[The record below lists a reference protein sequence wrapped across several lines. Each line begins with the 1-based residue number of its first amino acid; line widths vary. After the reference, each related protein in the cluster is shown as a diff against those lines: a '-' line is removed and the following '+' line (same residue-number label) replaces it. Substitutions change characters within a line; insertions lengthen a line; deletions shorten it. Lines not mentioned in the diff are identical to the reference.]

1 VGEWP
6 RRNGPASVNTSPA
19 RSAFSLASTVNFH
32 ASVQAPSTTT
42 TPGKVPP
49 PSPLYYD
56 YTEDFE
62 AEEYNQSEP
71 LAPPPQFRID
81 KTIPED
87 RPTSAEQTPTNDTLF
102 HGVNPDHGL
111 RISPSSGS
119 IPRNLLGIQSTNMIT
134 RNTKQPD
141 PASTRDETSTSETL
155 SPKQTDGHKD
165 TKIIRLSGLG
175 YGARELSTHVEE
187 AFGLLPSPSFEI
199 PIPKFDGNNSV
210 DEQRDDPSSTN
221 EGSREVETQ
230 SARSSSYSL
239 NTQLPKFP
247 SPPGEQSKLRKE
259 TSTENPLPRIFEKCG
274 TFHGV
279 QENLQPFQRPPQV
292 DQVGCFQTELAGNDS
307 FPFQHSRTRVR
318 SSVFNSSID
327 TGFTELAD
335 LITSIEDASRSRSP
349 GTANPV
355 SIPPGRTPMTS
366 PTIPDE
372 SVLHA
377 ASSGRAFTPPLS
389 SVNRDGGGKSQAGE
403 KIQQLKRVHNQCRG
417 QKLEMSVVT
426 DYRGDD
432 IPSFSHQIPR
442 KVMPR
447 SESPMLAP
455 KPISPARQLK
465 LKNSIPQLMKA
476 LPPLPP
482 EPEIRAV
489 SPPAHHISPDTELP
503 CRFSPLLT
511 DFRASPP
518 QEPDNMPERN
528 PYPPAEKP
536 VTLQKRRE
544 GALAKKSRD
553 MLVVEPKPTQSSSA
567 YKVVEQNAT
576 LADPPLQL
584 PRLKLKMRNSVTLR
598 PLSPPD
604 SRPWNLEESYPW
616 ANQSINVHL
625 PPIISERPA
634 NKNPPRFK
642 LKITRASNST
652 QGTVRINRESGES
665 KTLAP
670 SHLRSPK
677 DLFTPASGIDNIF
690 RQVSRHI
697 HSRKTSASSNRG
709 INIDPTPVVCQISHP
724 PSANDPLTVDLSQ
737 QQLQP
742 TSASPLSPT
751 EALSVFSDDSSYFEG
766 NPSLRGRLSSLRARI
781 PVPYTS
787 RTGTQSYDDITW
799 KDRNGAKAA
808 PPPAAR
814 SIPNL
819 HGSNTSGEAKLTPR
833 FMEGIRRQRLKAKVQ
848 GWFRGARSAIA
859 ARVKPRSRTL

>member
-1 VGEWP
+1 
-6 RRNGPASVNTSPA
+6 VNTSPA
-19 RSAFSLASTVNFH
+19 RSTFSLASTVNFH
-32 ASVQAPSTTT
+32 ASVQALSTTT
-42 TPGKVPP
+42 TPGKIPP

-62 AEEYNQSEP
+62 VEEYNQSEP

-81 KTIPED
+81 KTIPEG
-87 RPTSAEQTPTNDTLF
+87 RPTSAEQTPAGDTLF
-102 HGVNPDHGL
+102 HGVNSDHGL
-111 RISPSSGS
+111 RISPSSGT
-119 IPRNLLGIQSTNMIT
+119 IPRSLLGIQSTNIIT
-134 RNTKQPD
+134 QNTKQPD
-141 PASTRDETSTSETL
+141 PTSTRDETSLSETL
-155 SPKQTDGHKD
+155 SPRQTDGHRD

-199 PIPKFDGNNSV
+199 LIPKFDGNNSG
-210 DEQRDDPSSTN
+210 DEQRDDLSGTN
-221 EGSREVETQ
+221 EGSREVEIQ
-230 SARSSSYSL
+230 STRSSSYSL

-247 SPPGEQSKLRKE
+247 SPPSDQSKLRKE
-259 TSTENPLPRIFEKCG
+259 TSTENLLPRIFEKCG
-274 TFHGV
+274 TSHEV
-279 QENLQPFQRPPQV
+279 QENLQPSQRAPQI
-292 DQVGCFQTELAGNDS
+292 DQVGGFQAGLAGNDS

-327 TGFTELAD
+327 TGLTELVD

-349 GTANPV
+349 GAANPI
-355 SIPPGRTPMTS
+355 SIPPGIIPMTS

-377 ASSGRAFTPPLS
+377 ASSGRAISPPLS
-389 SVNRDGGGKSQAGE
+389 SANRDGRGKGQAGE
-403 KIQQLKRVHNQCRG
+403 KIQQLKRVHNHRKG
-417 QKLEMSVVT
+417 QKLEMSLVI

-432 IPSFSHQIPR
+432 IPSPSSQIPR

-476 LPPLPP
+476 LPPLPS
-482 EPEIRAV
+482 EPAIRAV

-511 DFRASPP
+511 DFRISPS
-518 QEPDNMPERN
+518 QEHDNMPEQN
-528 PYPPAEKP
+528 PHPPAEKP
-536 VTLQKRRE
+536 VTFQKRRE
-544 GALAKKSRD
+544 VALAEKSPD
-553 MLVVEPKPTQSSSA
+553 LLIVEPKPTQKSSA
-567 YKVVEQNAT
+567 YKVVEQNTT
-576 LADPPLQL
+576 LADHPLQP

-616 ANQSINVHL
+616 ANQNINVHL

-634 NKNPPRFK
+634 NKNPPRFR

-652 QGTVRINRESGES
+652 QGTVRINREPGES

-690 RQVSRHI
+690 RQVSKHI

-709 INIDPTPVVCQISHP
+709 INIDPTPVSCQISHP
-724 PSANDPLTVDLSQ
+724 PSANDPLTVDLSL
-737 QQLQP
+737 QQLHT

-787 RTGTQSYDDITW
+787 RAGTQSYDDITW
-799 KDRNGAKAA
+799 KDRNGADAA

-819 HGSNTSGEAKLTPR
+819 HGSNTSGEAKLTRR

-848 GWFRGARSAIA
+848 GWFRGARSVIA
-859 ARVKPRSRTL
+859 ARVKPRSRTP

>member
-1 VGEWP
+1 
-6 RRNGPASVNTSPA
+6 VNTSPV
-19 RSAFSLASTVNFH
+19 RSTFSLASTVNFH
-32 ASVQAPSTTT
+32 ASVQALSTIT
-42 TPGKVPP
+42 TPGKAPP

-87 RPTSAEQTPTNDTLF
+87 RPTSAEQTPTSDTLF

-111 RISPSSGS
+111 RVSPSSGS
-119 IPRNLLGIQSTNMIT
+119 IPRNLLGIHSTNIIT
-134 RNTKQPD
+134 RSTKQPD

-155 SPKQTDGHKD
+155 SPRQTDRHKD
-165 TKIIRLSGLG
+165 TNIIRLSGLG

-199 PIPKFDGNNSV
+199 PIPKFDGSNSV
-210 DEQRDDPSSTN
+210 DERRADPSSTN

-247 SPPGEQSKLRKE
+247 SPPSEQSKLRKE
-259 TSTENPLPRIFEKCG
+259 ISTENPLPRIFEKCG
-274 TFHGV
+274 TSHVV
-279 QENLQPFQRPPQV
+279 QENLQPSQRPPQI
-292 DQVGCFQTELAGNDS
+292 DQVGCFQAELARNDS

-327 TGFTELAD
+327 TGLTELAN
-335 LITSIEDASRSRSP
+335 LITTIEDASRSRSP
-349 GTANPV
+349 GAANLIL
-355 SIPPGRTPMTS
+355 IPPGRTPMTS

-372 SVLHA
+372 SVLYA
-377 ASSGRAFTPPLS
+377 VSSGRAFSPPLS
-389 SVNRDGGGKSQAGE
+389 SVNRDGRGKGQAGE
-403 KIQQLKRVHNQCRG
+403 KIQQLNRVHNHRRG
-417 QKLEMSVVT
+417 QKLDMSVVT

-432 IPSFSHQIPR
+432 MPSFGHQIPR

-482 EPEIRAV
+482 EPAIRAV
-489 SPPAHHISPDTELP
+489 SPPAHHISLDTELP

-511 DFRASPP
+511 DFRASPS
-518 QEPDNMPERN
+518 QEHDNMPEQN
-528 PYPPAEKP
+528 PHPPADKP
-536 VTLQKRRE
+536 MAFQKRRE
-544 GALAKKSRD
+544 VALAEKSRD
-553 MLVVEPKPTQSSSA
+553 LLIVESKPTQGSSA
-567 YKVVEQNAT
+567 YMVVEQNAT
-576 LADPPLQL
+576 LADPPLQP

-616 ANQSINVHL
+616 ANQNINVHL
-625 PPIISERPA
+625 PPIISERAA
-634 NKNPPRFK
+634 NKNPPKFK

-665 KTLAP
+665 NTLAP

-677 DLFTPASGIDNIF
+677 DLFTPAPGIDSIF
-690 RQVSRHI
+690 RQVSKHI

-709 INIDPTPVVCQISHP
+709 INIDPTPVAYKISHP
-724 PSANDPLTVDLSQ
+724 PSANDPLTVDLSL

-742 TSASPLSPT
+742 TLTSPLSLP
-751 EALSVFSDDSSYFEG
+751 EALSIFSNDSSYFEG

-781 PVPYTS
+781 PIPYTS
-787 RTGTQSYDDITW
+787 RAGTQSYDDITW
-799 KDRNGAKAA
+799 KDWNGAEAA
-808 PPPAAR
+808 PPPSAR

-819 HGSNTSGEAKLTPR
+819 HGSNTSGETKLTRR